1 MKFREFLFSGMLHA
15 FTNSMFFPL
24 SSTRLTDADDRVP
37 SDSLLKSERR
47 PPQFSV
53 VRSESTVARQS
64 QGITPP
70 AAAEFA
76 SKTSR
81 HDFAPKFYRP
91 QQSPIVNQQA
101 AAIAGRYNN
110 VRTVR
115 NDESILGS
123 GDFLLI
129 RGGTFDSSNGGSLLG
144 NGFGREAQASKGARK
159 EPHYPANPFEH
170 FKDFADIAADP
181 AYSHFVVVYDNGEV
195 STTPKSRNIKKYP
208 KNIFEKLQLI
218 DQENEEISK
227 LSKAKLKLMKTKFV
241 DKKKFGSKYE
251 FKSMLDSYTDPLM
264 AVN

>member
-1 MKFREFLFSGMLHA
+1 MHRK
-15 FTNSMFFPL
+15 TKTYFPL
-24 SSTRLTDADDRVP
+24 SSIRLTDAGDHVP
-37 SDSLLKSERR
+37 NDSLLKSAANIERR
-47 PPQFSV
+47 PPQYSV

-64 QGITPP
+64 QGVASA

-76 SKTSR
+76 SPTSR
-81 HDFAPKFYRP
+81 QHDFAPKFYRP
-91 QQSPIVNQQA
+91 QQSSNANQQA

-144 NGFGREAQASKGARK
+144 NGFGREAQASKASRK
-159 EPHYPANPFEH
+159 EPHYPANPFEN
-170 FKDFADIAADP
+170 FKDFADIAGDP
-181 AYSHFVVVYDNGEV
+181 AYSHFVIVYDNGES
-195 STTPKSRNIKKYP
+195 STRQPKIRKAP

-227 LSKAKLKLMKTKFV
+227 LSKGKLKLAKTKFV
-241 DKKKFGSKYE
+241 GKKKYGSKYE
-251 FKSMLDSYTDPLM
+251 SKSIVDSYDDPLM